1 VGTTQVF
8 EWLSIFRR
16 SVTPVEDATYLE
28 HQTTSKTDEN
38 VDQVK
43 ELPLLICSTRTDCEA
58 KSPS

>member
-1 VGTTQVF
+1 VETAQVF
-8 EWLSIFRR
+8 EWFSIFRR
-16 SVTPVEDATYLE
+16 SVTPAEDGTYLG

-58 KSPS
+58 KSPC